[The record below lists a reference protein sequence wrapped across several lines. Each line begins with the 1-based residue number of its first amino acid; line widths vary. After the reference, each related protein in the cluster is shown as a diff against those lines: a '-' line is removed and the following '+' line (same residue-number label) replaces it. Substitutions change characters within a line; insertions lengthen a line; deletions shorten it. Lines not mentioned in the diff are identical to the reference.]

1 MFMKCL
7 VRLLAAAVLLA
18 AGAAHAQTGAYPTR
32 PVKVIVP
39 FAPAGPTDVIARLL
53 AQKLSES
60 LGQQF
65 YVENHPGAGGNLG
78 MGMAAREAADGYSIL
93 VVSSSYVVNPSLY
106 NKIPYDPYKD
116 FAPVTL
122 AAASPNVLVV
132 NPTMPAKSVKELVEL
147 VRANPGK
154 YSYAMPG
161 AGTTPHLSGELFKLS
176 EKLDLVTVPF
186 GGAGPAIQ
194 SAVAGHTPIAF
205 TALPPAAPLVQGDR
219 LRALAVTSA
228 KRSAALPTVPTMA
241 EAGLPGQEADT
252 LQGVLVPAGTPKEI
266 IEKLHGEIVK
276 IVAMPDVKKQLD
288 QLGFDPV
295 ANSPEEFGARIK
307 TEVARWEKV
316 IGEAKIPKQ

>member
-7 VRLLAAAVLLA
+7 VRLLAAAALLT
-18 AGAAHAQTGAYPTR
+18 AGAAHAQTAAYPTHA
-32 PVKVIVP
+32 VKVIVP

-78 MGMAAREAADGYSIL
+78 MGMAAREAADGYTIL

-132 NPTMPAKSVKELVEL
+132 NPTIPAKSVKELVEL

-176 EKLDLVTVPF
+176 EKLDMVTVPF

-205 TALPPAAPLVQGDR
+205 TALPPAAPLVQGDQ

-266 IEKLHGEIVK
+266 IDKLHDEIVK